1 MCDSDA
7 SKVQKWTC
15 DYCTYE
21 NFPSSL
27 KCTMCKGTKPLLNED
42 IFRLSPPQTAFD
54 GDEERGATADV
65 VEASSLNACYAQS
78 RQDVP
83 STLPATASPSGC
95 AKWAC
100 KMCTYLNWP
109 RSLRCVQCCTKRGT
123 TVDVNVDQQ
132 VCNSGEA
139 AAVSLTSSGNLDA
152 IEGPQGY
159 MDKRSKTGEGS
170 ETTVTANIT
179 NPNTISSNNIKDQ
192 LKALRITNDM
202 ELNSSNIAEAQRNE
216 ASSHTSQINRKSS
229 NSYIQSIGAASNRLS
244 PFEQSSTT
252 NMITATTN
260 TTVNTT
266 HLNNLANTSQQ
277 HQQQQQ
283 HNQSST
289 PLQNCYVSKWACNTC
304 TYENWPKSLKCSMCG
319 DPRDGNA
326 TSIASLGDSNAI
338 TATSGSCSNK
348 FLNVKDENHDMT
360 VSTNN
365 TFNKKHIYQL
375 GSSETINNCDTV
387 QERQERRQRQ
397 IRRQVDWQWL
407 NACLGVVENNY
418 SAVEAYL
425 SCGGNPARAL
435 TATEIAILNRNSA
448 FDVGH
453 TLIHLAIRFHR
464 EEMLPM
470 LLAQISGSGPGIKRV
485 PSYVAPDL
493 AADIRRH
500 FANTLRMRKTSFNC
514 FYVQEHATFALP
526 AEIEE
531 LPIQIQEQLYDEL
544 LDRDAQK
551 QLENPPPALNW
562 SLEIT
567 ARLGS
572 RLLVLWNRSAGDC
585 LLDSAMQATWGV
597 FDRDNTL
604 RRALA
609 DTLHQ
614 CGPIF
619 YPRWKEYEKW
629 QASMLHFTLEDAQW
643 QDDWSNLL
651 SLASQPGSSLEQLH
665 IFALAH
671 ILRRPI
677 IVYGV
682 KYVKSFRGEDIG
694 YARFEGLYLPLFWDQ
709 NFCIKSPIALGYT
722 RGHFSALVP
731 MEPFA
736 RIDPRRDEPEDV
748 RYLPL
753 MDCESKLLPI
763 HFLTQAEMGRE
774 EAIMRQWL
782 DVCVTDGG
790 LLVAQQK
797 LRKRP
802 LLVAQ
807 MLEEWLNHYR
817 RIAQVITAPFVRR
830 PQQTGYSSEGDS
842 DEE

>member
-1 MCDSDA
+1 MSDTKDEA
-7 SKVQKWTC
+7 LKWKC
-15 DYCTYE
+15 EICTYE
-21 NFPSSL
+21 NYPSSL
-27 KCTMCKGTKPLLNED
+27 KCTMCQASKPLLNED
-42 IFRLSPPQTAFD
+42 IFRLSPSSQQD
-54 GDEERGATADV
+54 ISSSNNYNSEEAAAGIAA
-65 VEASSLNACYAQS
+65 VEPTSTCYAQS
-78 RQDVP
+78 QARQTNLTID
-83 STLPATASPSGC
+83 GE
-95 AKWAC
+95 KWAC
-100 KMCTYLNWP
+100 RVCTYLNWP
-109 RSLRCVQCCTKRGT
+109 RSLRCVQCYTKRG
-123 TVDVNVDQQ
+123 
-132 VCNSGEA
+132 GA
-139 AAVSLTSSGNLDA
+139 A
-152 IEGPQGY
+152 IELDNDNEA
-159 MDKRSKTGEGS
+159 DKEDGGVSGS
-170 ETTVTANIT
+170 GQAL
-179 NPNTISSNNIKDQ
+179 Q
-192 LKALRITNDM
+192 ALRISGSDTD
-202 ELNSSNIAEAQRNE
+202 LGCRRPIDATDGRQQHLQLISGGGGA
-216 ASSHTSQINRKSS
+216 
-229 NSYIQSIGAASNRLS
+229 AASNRLS
-244 PFEQSSTT
+244 PSPS
-252 NMITATTN
+252 
-260 TTVNTT
+260 VDDST
-266 HLNNLANTSQQ
+266 HLNNLANTNSLNQHQQ
-277 HQQQQQ
+277 SHQQQQQ
-283 HNQSST
+283 RESSSSVS
-289 PLQNCYVSKWACNTC
+289 LQQKHCFVAKWACNSC

-319 DPRDGNA
+319 KTKERD
-326 TSIASLGDSNAI
+326 SSR
-338 TATSGSCSNK
+338 SGSQIDLHAGGASIIE
-348 FLNVKDENHDMT
+348 DEEQQNTNDT
-360 VSTNN
+360 VSVNN
-365 TFNKKHIYQL
+365 SFNKKHIYQL
-375 GSSETINNCDTV
+375 GSSETINNCDTL

-397 IRRQVDWQWL
+397 IRQKVDWQWL
-407 NACLGVVENNY
+407 NACLGVVDNNY

-425 SCGGNPARAL
+425 SCGGNPARSL
-435 TATEIAILNRNSA
+435 TSTEIAALNRNSA

-500 FANTLRMRKTSFNC
+500 FANTLRLRKTGLAC
-514 FYVQEHATFALP
+514 HYVQKHATFALP

-531 LPIQIQEQLYDEL
+531 LPIQIQDQLYDEL

-551 QLENPPPALNW
+551 QLESPPPALNW

-567 ARLGS
+567 ARLSS

-597 FDRDNTL
+597 FDRDNIL

-614 CGPIF
+614 CGHVF
-619 YPRWKEYEKW
+619 FTRWKEYEML
-629 QASMLHFTLEDAQW
+629 QASMLPFTLEDSQW
-643 QDDWSNLL
+643 EEDWSTLL

-694 YARFEGLYLPLFWDQ
+694 YARFEGVYLPLFWDQ
-709 NFCIKSPIALGYT
+709 NFCTKSPIALGYT

-731 MEPFA
+731 MEPFS
-736 RIDPRRDEPEDV
+736 RIDGRRDDVEDMT
-748 RYLPL
+748 YLPL
-753 MDCESKLLPI
+753 MDCELKLLPI
-763 HFLTQAEMGRE
+763 HFLTQSEVGNE
-774 EAIMRQWL
+774 ESIMRQWL

-797 LRKRP
+797 LGKRP

-830 PQQTGYSSEGDS
+830 PQITHYSSDGDS

>member
-1 MCDSDA
+1 MCDSD
-7 SKVQKWTC
+7 SKKEKWIC

-21 NFPSSL
+21 NFPSAI
-27 KCTMCKGTKPLLNED
+27 KCTMCKGVKPMVNED
-42 IFRLSPPQTAFD
+42 IFRLSPPQPSYKADTD
-54 GDEERGATADV
+54 VHGAVAEVKEADSNDV
-65 VEASSLNACYAQS
+65 IACS
-78 RQDVP
+78 RQDTPNTTGDV
-83 STLPATASPSGC
+83 ATTDPDC
-95 AKWAC
+95 KWSC
-100 KMCTYLNWP
+100 KMCTYKNWP
-109 RSLRCVQCCTKRGT
+109 RSIRCVQCYTKRGSASDT
-123 TVDVNVDQQ
+123 SPSREIGATSVATQRSSPILTHTLLERDISDTKSIIDCASSAEEASNNQQ
-132 VCNSGEA
+132 NLQERLSKMHIAAGA
-139 AAVSLTSSGNLDA
+139 AAA
-152 IEGPQGY
+152 
-159 MDKRSKTGEGS
+159 
-170 ETTVTANIT
+170 A
-179 NPNTISSNNIKDQ
+179 
-192 LKALRITNDM
+192 
-202 ELNSSNIAEAQRNE
+202 AQ
-216 ASSHTSQINRKSS
+216 
-229 NSYIQSIGAASNRLS
+229 RLS
-244 PFEQSSTT
+244 PVEVSTL
-252 NMITATTN
+252 
-260 TTVNTT
+260 
-266 HLNNLANTSQQ
+266 HLNNLANISSQT
-277 HQQQQQ
+277 
-283 HNQSST
+283 QSST
-289 PLQNCYVSKWACNTC
+289 CLSSTSSNPQLPNYTKKWACNTC
-304 TYENWPKSLKCSMCG
+304 TYENFPKSLKCSMCG
-319 DPRDGNA
+319 NPRDSNSSSATAINNSIEINA
-326 TSIASLGDSNAI
+326 SGGGVGSGGGGGCGGGGSSKNQTNI
-338 TATSGSCSNK
+338 TCSDK
-348 FLNVKDENHDMT
+348 LNDT
-360 VSTNN
+360 VSSNN
-365 TFNKKHIYQL
+365 SFNKQQNIYQL
-375 GSSETINNCDTV
+375 GSDTINNCDTI
-387 QERQERRQRQ
+387 QERQERRIRQ

-425 SCGGNPARAL
+425 SCGGNPARSL
-435 TATEIAILNRNSA
+435 TSTEIAALNRNSA

-493 AADIRRH
+493 ASDIRRH
-500 FANTLRMRKTSFNC
+500 FANMLRMRKSMFPCT
-514 FYVQEHATFALP
+514 YVQEHATFLLP

-531 LPIQIQEQLYDEL
+531 LPLPIQEQLYEEL

-572 RLLVLWNRSAGDC
+572 RLMVLWNRSAGDC

-597 FDRDNTL
+597 FDRDNIL

-609 DTLHQ
+609 DSLHQ
-614 CGPIF
+614 CAPIF
-619 YPRWKEYEKW
+619 YSRWKEYEMV
-629 QASMLHFTLEDAQW
+629 QASMLHFTLEEAQW
-643 QDDWSNLL
+643 QEDWSTLL
-651 SLASQPGSSLEQLH
+651 SLASQPGASLEQLH

-694 YARFEGLYLPLFWDQ
+694 FARFEGLYLPLFWDQ

-731 MEPFA
+731 MEPYA
-736 RIDPRRDEPEDV
+736 RIDLRRDEPEDV
-748 RYLPL
+748 TYLPL

-763 HFLTQAEMGRE
+763 HFLTQSEMGRE

-817 RIAQVITAPFVRR
+817 RIAQVITAPFVRNR
-830 PQQTGYSSEGDS
+830 HHQQIGYSSDGDS

>member
-1 MCDSDA
+1 MCDSDD

-27 KCTMCKGTKPLLNED
+27 KCTMCKGAKPLLNED
-42 IFRLSPPQTAFD
+42 IFRLSPPQTAF
-54 GDEERGATADV
+54 GGEEERGATADV

-83 STLPATASPSGC
+83 STTPATASPSAC

-109 RSLRCVQCCTKRGT
+109 RSLRCVQCCSKRGT
-123 TVDVNVDQQ
+123 AVDVNVEQNI
-132 VCNSGEA
+132 CNAGEA
-139 AAVSLTSSGNLDA
+139 AAASLPTTGNLDT
-152 IEGPQGY
+152 IDSSQGY
-159 MDKRSKTGEGS
+159 IEKRSKTVDIVN
-170 ETTVTANIT
+170 ETPAAVIT
-179 NPNTISSNNIKDQ
+179 TNSSATLSSNLKEQ
-192 LKALRITNDM
+192 LKSLRITNDM
-202 ELNSSNIAEAQRNE
+202 ELNTSNNAESNKNE
-216 ASSHTSQINRKSS
+216 ASSHTDQIHKKAS
-229 NSYIQSIGAASNRLS
+229 NSYIQSVGAASNRLS
-244 PFEQSSTT
+244 PFEQSSNA
-252 NMITATTN
+252 NMIVATNT

-266 HLNNLANTSQQ
+266 HLNNLANSSQ
-277 HQQQQQ
+277 QQQQQ

-289 PLQNCYVSKWACNTC
+289 SLQNCYVAKWACNTC

-319 DPRDGNA
+319 EPRDGNA
-326 TSIASLGDSNAI
+326 TCIASLGDNNAI
-338 TATSGSCSNK
+338 TTTAGSGSNK
-348 FLNVKDENHDMT
+348 FLNIKDENHDMT

-365 TFNKKHIYQL
+365 SFNKKHIYQL

-387 QERQERRQRQ
+387 QERQERRTRQ

-514 FYVQEHATFALP
+514 LYVQEHATFALP

-643 QDDWSNLL
+643 QEDWSNLL
-651 SLASQPGSSLEQLH
+651 SLANQPGSSLEQLH

-753 MDCESKLLPI
+753 MDCESKLFPI

-797 LRKRP
+797 IRKRP

>member
-1 MCDSDA
+1 MCDTSDKA
-7 SKVQKWTC
+7 QKWKCET
-15 DYCTYE
+15 CTYE
-21 NFPSSL
+21 NYPSSL
-27 KCTMCKGTKPLLNED
+27 KCTMCQASKPLLNED
-42 IFRLSPPQTAFD
+42 IFRLSPAQTAPPTTIHD
-54 GDEERGATADV
+54 SSYSAEEAAAGLPVEPTSTCFARQQQQQQQQPQQQQSQQQQARQSNLADS
-65 VEASSLNACYAQS
+65 E
-78 RQDVP
+78 
-83 STLPATASPSGC
+83 
-95 AKWAC
+95 KWAC
-100 KMCTYLNWP
+100 KICTYLNWP
-109 RSLRCVQCCTKRGT
+109 RSLRCVQCSSHRSCPAISYAGGMAVT
-123 TVDVNVDQQ
+123 TADK
-132 VCNSGEA
+132 
-139 AAVSLTSSGNLDA
+139 DA
-152 IEGPQGY
+152 IECV
-159 MDKRSKTGEGS
+159 DRAGE
-170 ETTVTANIT
+170 AL
-179 NPNTISSNNIKDQ
+179 Q
-192 LKALRITNDM
+192 ALRISGSDT
-202 ELNSSNIAEAQRNE
+202 ELNERGGMEATERETGSGRQLIG
-216 ASSHTSQINRKSS
+216 ATAS
-229 NSYIQSIGAASNRLS
+229 NSNRRNLS
-244 PFEQSSTT
+244 PSIDQQICSNS
-252 NMITATTN
+252 
-260 TTVNTT
+260 T
-266 HLNNLANTSQQ
+266 HLNNLANTSQSQ
-277 HQQQQQ
+277 PHQQQLTYQQQTQQQQQ
-283 HNQSST
+283 HQLQQNSSSSVA
-289 PLQNCYVSKWACNTC
+289 LQKHCNFVAKWACNSC

-319 DPRDGNA
+319 KTREICG
-326 TSIASLGDSNAI
+326 
-338 TATSGSCSNK
+338 SGSQGDLHACASMSGSNK
-348 FLNVKDENHDMT
+348 QLNLQDEQQQQQQQQQNTDT
-360 VSTNN
+360 VSVNN
-365 TFNKKHIYQL
+365 SFNKKHIYQL
-375 GSSETINNCDTV
+375 GSSETINNCDTL

-425 SCGGNPARAL
+425 SCGGNPARSL
-435 TATEIAILNRNSA
+435 TSNEIAALNRNSA

-500 FANTLRMRKTSFNC
+500 FSNTLRIRKSGLPC
-514 FYVQEHATFALP
+514 HYVQKHATFALP
-526 AEIEE
+526 SEIEE
-531 LPIQIQEQLYDEL
+531 LPIPIQEQLYDEL

-551 QLENPPPALNW
+551 QLEMPPPALNW
-562 SLEIT
+562 SMEIT
-567 ARLGS
+567 ARLSS

-597 FDRDNTL
+597 FDRDNIL

-614 CGPIF
+614 CGHVF
-619 YPRWKEYEKW
+619 FTRWKEYEML
-629 QASMLHFTLEDAQW
+629 QASMLHFTLEDSQW
-643 QDDWSNLL
+643 EEDWSTLL

-694 YARFEGLYLPLFWDQ
+694 YARFEGVYLPLFWEQ
-709 NFCIKSPIALGYT
+709 NFCTKSPIALGYT

-731 MEPFA
+731 MEPFS
-736 RIDPRRDEPEDV
+736 RIDGRRDDAEDV
-748 RYLPL
+748 TYLPL
-753 MDCESKLLPI
+753 MDCELKLLPI
-763 HFLTQAEMGRE
+763 HFLSQSEVVGNE
-774 EAIMRQWL
+774 ETMMRQWL

-797 LRKRP
+797 LSKRP

-830 PQQTGYSSEGDS
+830 PHITHYSSDGDS

>member
-1 MCDSDA
+1 MCDPVL
-7 SKVQKWTC
+7 KKQKWTC

-21 NFPSSL
+21 NFPSAI
-27 KCTMCKGTKPLLNED
+27 KCTMCKGVKPMVNED
-42 IFRLSPPQTAFD
+42 IFRLSPPQTSYVGNA
-54 GDEERGATADV
+54 EAHGAVAEVID
-65 VEASSLNACYAQS
+65 SQPLGLIACS
-78 RQDVP
+78 RQDTQNVTDDVVT
-83 STLPATASPSGC
+83 STDADC
-95 AKWAC
+95 KWSC
-100 KMCTYLNWP
+100 KMCTYKNWP
-109 RSLRCVQCCTKRGT
+109 RSIRCVQCYTKKGAT
-123 TVDVNVDQQ
+123 
-132 VCNSGEA
+132 A
-139 AAVSLTSSGNLDA
+139 AETSPSREIGATSVASQRSSPIMAHSAMERD
-152 IEGPQGY
+152 IIDTKSFIDPCPQ
-159 MDKRSKTGEGS
+159 
-170 ETTVTANIT
+170 A
-179 NPNTISSNNIKDQ
+179 
-192 LKALRITNDM
+192 
-202 ELNSSNIAEAQRNE
+202 E
-216 ASSHTSQINRKSS
+216 ASSNQHQLQERLSKMQIATNIDAEMNAS
-229 NSYIQSIGAASNRLS
+229 NSAASAAGAAAAAQRLS
-244 PFEQSSTT
+244 PIEGSST
-252 NMITATTN
+252 I
-260 TTVNTT
+260 
-266 HLNNLANTSQQ
+266 HLNNLANNSSVQTQSTTTCL
-277 HQQQQQ
+277 
-283 HNQSST
+283 SST
-289 PLQNCYVSKWACNTC
+289 SSNTQLASYTKKWACNTC
-304 TYENWPKSLKCSMCG
+304 TYENFPKSLKCSMCG
-319 DPRDGNA
+319 NPRDSNSSSSATANNSIENNGSAASGGGAVIGNSNNQS
-326 TSIASLGDSNAI
+326 SI
-338 TATSGSCSNK
+338 SCSSDKMN
-348 FLNVKDENHDMT
+348 DT
-360 VSTNN
+360 VSSNN
-365 TFNKKHIYQL
+365 SFNKQQNIYQL
-375 GSSETINNCDTV
+375 GSDTINNCDTM
-387 QERQERRQRQ
+387 QERQERRIRQ

-425 SCGGNPARAL
+425 SCGGNPARSL
-435 TATEIAILNRNSA
+435 TSTEIAALNRNSA

-493 AADIRRH
+493 ASDIRRH
-500 FANTLRMRKTSFNC
+500 FANMLRMRKSMFPCT
-514 FYVQEHATFALP
+514 YVQEHATFVLP

-531 LPIQIQEQLYDEL
+531 LPLPIQEQLYDEL

-572 RLLVLWNRSAGDC
+572 RLMVLWNRSAGDC

-597 FDRDNTL
+597 FDRDNIL

-609 DTLHQ
+609 DSLHQ
-614 CGPIF
+614 CAPIF
-619 YPRWKEYEKW
+619 YSRWKEYEMV
-629 QASMLHFTLEDAQW
+629 QASMLHFTLEEAQW
-643 QDDWSNLL
+643 QEDWSTLL
-651 SLASQPGSSLEQLH
+651 SLASQPGASLEQLH

-694 YARFEGLYLPLFWDQ
+694 FARFEGVYLPLFWDQ

-731 MEPFA
+731 MEPYA
-736 RIDPRRDEPEDV
+736 RIDLRRDEPEDV
-748 RYLPL
+748 TYLPL

-763 HFLTQAEMGRE
+763 HFLKQSEMGRE

-782 DVCVTDGG
+782 DVCVTEGG

-830 PQQTGYSSEGDS
+830 HQQIGYSSDGDS

>member
-27 KCTMCKGTKPLLNED
+27 KCTMCKGSKPLLNED

-139 AAVSLTSSGNLDA
+139 AAVSLTTSGNLDA

-170 ETTVTANIT
+170 ETTVNNIA

-216 ASSHTSQINRKSS
+216 ASSHTSQINKKSS

-252 NMITATTN
+252 NMITATTT

-277 HQQQQQ
+277 QQQQQQ

-319 DPRDGNA
+319 EPRDGNA

>member
-1 MCDSDA
+1 MCDTSDKA
-7 SKVQKWTC
+7 QKWKC
-15 DYCTYE
+15 EICTYE
-21 NFPSSL
+21 NYPCSM
-27 KCTMCKGTKPLLNED
+27 KCTMCQASKPLLNED
-42 IFRLSPPQTAFD
+42 IFRLSPAQNTPTHDSYSA
-54 GDEERGATADV
+54 EEAAAV
-65 VEASSLNACYAQS
+65 VLPVEPTSTCFARQQQQQPRQS
-78 RQDVP
+78 NVTE
-83 STLPATASPSGC
+83 SE
-95 AKWAC
+95 KWAC
-100 KMCTYLNWP
+100 KVCTYLNWP
-109 RSLRCVQCCTKRGT
+109 RSLRCVQCCTKRGGAAMEYT
-123 TVDVNVDQQ
+123 AAASKESPDCVDRA
-132 VCNSGEA
+132 GEA
-139 AAVSLTSSGNLDA
+139 L
-152 IEGPQGY
+152 Q
-159 MDKRSKTGEGS
+159 
-170 ETTVTANIT
+170 
-179 NPNTISSNNIKDQ
+179 
-192 LKALRITNDM
+192 ALRISGSDT
-202 ELNSSNIAEAQRNE
+202 ELNIEATVGSSSSRQLIGATAAQRRN
-216 ASSHTSQINRKSS
+216 
-229 NSYIQSIGAASNRLS
+229 LS
-244 PFEQSSTT
+244 PSLDPTQ
-252 NMITATTN
+252 
-260 TTVNTT
+260 
-266 HLNNLANTSQQ
+266 LNNLANTSQSQ
-277 HQQQQQ
+277 QLQLQQQQ
-283 HNQSST
+283 NTNSSSAA
-289 PLQNCYVSKWACNTC
+289 LQQKHSYVAKWACNSC

-319 DPRDGNA
+319 KTRE
-326 TSIASLGDSNAI
+326 IC
-338 TATSGSCSNK
+338 SGSGSQNDLHACASISGSNK
-348 FLNVKDENHDMT
+348 QLNLQQDEQQQQPQPQQQQNNDT
-360 VSTNN
+360 VSVNN
-365 TFNKKHIYQL
+365 SFNKKHIYQL
-375 GSSETINNCDTV
+375 GSSETINNCDTL

-425 SCGGNPARAL
+425 SCGGNPARSL
-435 TATEIAILNRNSA
+435 TSNEIAALNRNSA

-500 FANTLRMRKTSFNC
+500 FSNTLRIRKSGLPC
-514 FYVQEHATFALP
+514 HYVQKHATFALP
-526 AEIEE
+526 TEIEE
-531 LPIQIQEQLYDEL
+531 LPIPIQEQLYDEL

-551 QLENPPPALNW
+551 QLEMPPPALNW

-567 ARLGS
+567 ARLSS

-597 FDRDNTL
+597 FDRDNVL

-614 CGPIF
+614 CGHVF
-619 YPRWKEYEKW
+619 FKRWKEYEML
-629 QASMLHFTLEDAQW
+629 QASMLHFTLEDSQW
-643 QDDWSNLL
+643 EEDWSTLL

-694 YARFEGLYLPLFWDQ
+694 YARFEGVYLPLFWEQ
-709 NFCIKSPIALGYT
+709 NFCTKSPIALGYT

-731 MEPFA
+731 MEPFS
-736 RIDPRRDEPEDV
+736 RIDGRRDDVEDV
-748 RYLPL
+748 TYLPL
-753 MDCESKLLPI
+753 MDCELKLLPI
-763 HFLTQAEMGRE
+763 HFLSQSEMGNE
-774 EAIMRQWL
+774 ETIMRQWL

-797 LRKRP
+797 LSKRP

-830 PQQTGYSSEGDS
+830 PQISHYSSDGDS

>member
-1 MCDSDA
+1 MCDTSDKA
-7 SKVQKWTC
+7 QKWKC
-15 DYCTYE
+15 EICTYE
-21 NFPSSL
+21 NYPSSL
-27 KCTMCKGTKPLLNED
+27 KCTMCQASKPLLNED
-42 IFRLSPPQTAFD
+42 IFRLSPAQTIHDNYNNAEEAAAGLPVEPTSTCFVRQSAQPQPQQT
-54 GDEERGATADV
+54 RHSNVADS
-65 VEASSLNACYAQS
+65 E
-78 RQDVP
+78 
-83 STLPATASPSGC
+83 
-95 AKWAC
+95 KWAC
-100 KMCTYLNWP
+100 KVCTYLNWP
-109 RSLRCVQCCTKRGT
+109 RSLRCVQCCTKRGAADKET
-123 TVDVNVDQQ
+123 NEA
-132 VCNSGEA
+132 GEA
-139 AAVSLTSSGNLDA
+139 L
-152 IEGPQGY
+152 Q
-159 MDKRSKTGEGS
+159 
-170 ETTVTANIT
+170 
-179 NPNTISSNNIKDQ
+179 
-192 LKALRITNDM
+192 ALRISGSDT
-202 ELNSSNIAEAQRNE
+202 ELNATEHGSRLIGAVA
-216 ASSHTSQINRKSS
+216 S
-229 NSYIQSIGAASNRLS
+229 NSNRRNGSPSLEQQQICSNS
-244 PFEQSSTT
+244 
-252 NMITATTN
+252 
-260 TTVNTT
+260 T
-266 HLNNLANTSQQ
+266 HLNNIANTCQS

-283 HNQSST
+283 QQLTNQQQLQQQQHPNLST
-289 PLQNCYVSKWACNTC
+289 QQKLCHVAKWACNSC

-319 DPRDGNA
+319 KARE
-326 TSIASLGDSNAI
+326 LSN
-338 TATSGSCSNK
+338 SGSQSDLHACASNSSSNK
-348 FLNVKDENHDMT
+348 QLNQQEEQQQQQQINTDT
-360 VSTNN
+360 VSVNN
-365 TFNKKHIYQL
+365 SFNKKHIYQL
-375 GSSETINNCDTV
+375 GSSETINNCDTL

-425 SCGGNPARAL
+425 SCGGNPARSL
-435 TATEIAILNRNSA
+435 TSNEIAALNRNSA

-500 FANTLRMRKTSFNC
+500 FSNTLRIRKSGLPC
-514 FYVQEHATFALP
+514 HYVQKHATFALP
-526 AEIEE
+526 SEIEE
-531 LPIQIQEQLYDEL
+531 LPIPIQEQLYDEL

-551 QLENPPPALNW
+551 QLEVPPPALNW

-567 ARLGS
+567 ARLSS

-597 FDRDNTL
+597 FDRDNIL

-614 CGPIF
+614 CGHVF
-619 YPRWKEYEKW
+619 FTRWKEYEML
-629 QASMLHFTLEDAQW
+629 QASMLHFTLEDSQW
-643 QDDWSNLL
+643 EEDWSTLL

-694 YARFEGLYLPLFWDQ
+694 YARFEGVYLPLFWEQ
-709 NFCIKSPIALGYT
+709 NFCTKSPIALGYT

-731 MEPFA
+731 MEPFS
-736 RIDPRRDEPEDV
+736 RIDGRRDDVEDV
-748 RYLPL
+748 TYLPL
-753 MDCESKLLPI
+753 MDCELKLLPI
-763 HFLTQAEMGRE
+763 HFLTQSEVGNE
-774 EAIMRQWL
+774 EAMMRQWL

-797 LRKRP
+797 LSKRP

-830 PQQTGYSSEGDS
+830 PQISHYSSDGDS